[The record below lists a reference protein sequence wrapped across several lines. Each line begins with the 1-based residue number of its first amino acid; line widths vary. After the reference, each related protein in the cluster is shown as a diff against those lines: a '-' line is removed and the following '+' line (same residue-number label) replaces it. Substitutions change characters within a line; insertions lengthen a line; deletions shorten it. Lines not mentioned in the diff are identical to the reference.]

1 MEISNATID
10 MLEAG
15 VRFSKDGIYCANSEK
30 LLKRKLNLSDWSKT
44 ALTEGNCLA
53 LHKELLVLKPKCEI

>member
-10 MLEAG
+10 MVEAG
-15 VRFSKDGIYCANSEK
+15 VRFSKDGIYCPNLERLS
-30 LLKRKLNLSDWSKT
+30 KRKLTLSDWSKT
-44 ALTEGNCLA
+44 ALAEGNCLA